1 MLSTSTS
8 LSRSRSSG
16 SKKGL
21 ALSLSKGFTL
31 VELLVVVS
39 IMLIIT
45 STLLLQQQ
53 KFNSATLMRT
63 LAYNIALSIRQ
74 AQVYGT
80 SVVGTNQSGATT
92 FAAGY
97 GIYFSSTVDY
107 LLFADFNNN
116 GRYNSGNEEHK
127 KTFTLGSGYTISNFC
142 AVVTPSS
149 YYCKSGGTG
158 TNITSIAIS
167 FKRPNPDAQLVELT
181 DVSTAVSSAYIQ
193 LKSPGG
199 DTRAISVT
207 TTGQISVCGVNKT
220 IPDC

>member
-8 LSRSRSSG
+8 LSRSRYSG
-16 SKKGL
+16 SKKNR
-21 ALSLSKGFTL
+21 GFTL

-74 AQVYGT
+74 AHVYGT
-80 SVVGTNQSGATT
+80 SVVGTDNSGTIT

-97 GIYFSSTVDY
+97 GIYIDKNTPDSYQF
-107 LLFADFNNN
+107 FADLNNN
-116 GRYNSGNEEHK
+116 GSYDVGESQ
-127 KTFTLGSGYTISNFC
+127 KTFNLGSGYTINNYC
-142 AVVTPSS
+142 AINPSRS
-149 YYCKSGGTG
+149 YCKVLPSYNSVRLGSL
-158 TNITSIAIS
+158 SIV
-167 FKRPNPDAQLVELT
+167 FKRPNPDAQFLATNWSFSPINQSFSNIFLQV
-181 DVSTAVSSAYIQ
+181 Q
-193 LKSPGG
+193 GPGG
-199 DTRAISVT
+199 DTRAVSVT
-207 TTGQISVCGVNKT
+207 TTGQISVCGANKT

>member
-16 SKKGL
+16 SKKDAAQR
-21 ALSLSKGFTL
+21 ALPGGFTL

-45 STLLLQQQ
+45 STLLLQQR

-80 SVVGTNQSGATT
+80 SVVGTTTTSGIT

-97 GIYFSSTVDY
+97 GIYFSTPGSY
-107 LLFADFNNN
+107 RLFADINNN
-116 GRYNSGNEEHK
+116 GRYVASESQQ
-127 KTFTLGSGYTISNFC
+127 TFTLGSGYTISNFC

-149 YYCKSGGTG
+149 YYCKTGGTG

-199 DTRAISVT
+199 DTRAVSVT
-207 TTGQISVCGVNKT
+207 TTGQISVCGANKT